1 MNLNFRGDFLVKY
14 KNNTNFVMHGTGKK
28 KNAKLLKF
36 GVYVVAFLFIGSMI
50 GIAVLEAGTGPKNI
64 KLPKN
69 PILETPLDEGQI
81 ALFVSQYGTYIEI
94 ETGLCDFDCMTNIT
108 KIESLASAY
117 TPYVFVYKKQNSV
130 KTQISIENYNKKE
143 TIESINPDVAEDIIC
158 EIIPG
163 HPECI
168 KRSALEAVLF
178 VNKNETNNTI

>member
-1 MNLNFRGDFLVKY
+1 
-14 KNNTNFVMHGTGKK
+14 MHGTGKK